1 MPWNDY
7 IALLLVSASAGLLV
21 LAAYFYWGLNS
32 PRPQIFAPALAGPGL
47 VLLVLGLYMV
57 LTWPLG
63 THPTPLKPA
72 PLAEATTVI
81 DATTMPTTSVTT
93 MPGPKVTEVK
103 PAMNAAFANVG
114 FGEPSVL
121 FGAILLAAA
130 LSVAQRWPMHGVALL
145 GLVGGLV
152 DIVIGARIN
161 SAGLTQAPAV
171 TCAGFILTG
180 LLGIL
185 ALPTVANPTKVLRTF
200 TAILTLLAALLWG
213 GMGLAAYWAHV
224 AGAAEIK

>member
-7 IALLLVSASAGLLV
+7 ITLLLVSASAGLLV

-32 PRPQIFAPALAGPGL
+32 PRPQVFAPALAGAGL
-47 VLLVLGLYMV
+47 VSLVLGLYMV

-63 THPTPLKPA
+63 THPTPPKPA
-72 PLAEATTVI
+72 EAAEATMVI
-81 DATTMPTTSVTT
+81 GATSMSTTSVTT
-93 MPGPKVTEVK
+93 MPTPKAKEEEPK
-103 PAMNAAFANVG
+103 NAAFANVC

-121 FGAILLAAA
+121 FGAILLAAS
-130 LSVAQRWPMHGVALL
+130 LSVARRWPMHGVALL

-152 DIVIGARIN
+152 DIVIGVRIR
-161 SAGLTQAPAV
+161 SAGLTQTPDI
-171 TCAGFILTG
+171 TCIGFILTG

-200 TAILTLLAALLWG
+200 TAILTLLAAVLWG
-213 GMGLAAYWAHV
+213 GIGLASYWVHV
-224 AGAAEIK
+224 AGAAGIK

>member
-7 IALLLVSASAGLLV
+7 ITLLLVSASAGLLV

-47 VLLVLGLYMV
+47 ILLVLGLYMV

-63 THPTPLKPA
+63 THPTPPKPA
-72 PLAEATTVI
+72 PVA
-81 DATTMPTTSVTT
+81 DATVVDSATSMPAAKAIEAKST
-93 MPGPKVTEVK
+93 
-103 PAMNAAFANVG
+103 MNAAFANVC

-121 FGAILLAAA
+121 FGAILLASA
-130 LSVAQRWPMHGVALL
+130 LSVGRRWPMHGVALL

-152 DIVIGARIN
+152 MIVIGVRIYN
-161 SAGLTQAPAV
+161 ASLLPSGSDVA
-171 TCAGFILTG
+171 CAGFVLTG
-180 LLGIL
+180 FLGIL

-213 GMGLAAYWAHV
+213 GMGLFAYWAHV
-224 AGAAEIK
+224 AGAAGIK

>member
-7 IALLLVSASAGLLV
+7 ITLLLVSASAGLLV
-21 LAAYFYWGLNS
+21 LSAYFYWGLNY
-32 PRPQIFAPALAGPGL
+32 PRPQVFAPALAGAGL
-47 VLLVLGLYMV
+47 ILLVLGLHMV

-63 THPTPLKPA
+63 THPTPPKPEA
-72 PLAEATTVI
+72 AAEARIV
-81 DATTMPTTSVTT
+81 TSVTS
-93 MPGPKVTEVK
+93 MPASKVAMNEPK
-103 PAMNAAFANVG
+103 NAAFANIC

-130 LSVAQRWPMHGVALL
+130 LSVARRWPMHGVALL

-152 DIVIGARIN
+152 LIVIGVRIYN
-161 SAGLTQAPAV
+161 AGLTQAPAV

-185 ALPTVANPTKVLRTF
+185 ALPTVASPTKVLRTF
-200 TAILTLLAALLWG
+200 TAVLTLLAAVIWG
-213 GMGLAAYWAHV
+213 GMGLFAYWAHV
-224 AGAAEIK
+224 AGAAGIK